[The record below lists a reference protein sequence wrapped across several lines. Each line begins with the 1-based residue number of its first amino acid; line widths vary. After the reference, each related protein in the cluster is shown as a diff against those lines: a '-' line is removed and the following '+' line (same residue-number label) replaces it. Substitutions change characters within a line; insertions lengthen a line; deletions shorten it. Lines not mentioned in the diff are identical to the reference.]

1 MQLWPQLTKLHEP
14 IDRAQQMIGWYVPIE
29 RKLIEQRSLF
39 DFPMSHR
46 DSQSC
51 FSQQLNQR
59 TSWVATPTFSNSIDP
74 KAIDRFETIR
84 SPSISIP

>member
-1 MQLWPQLTKLHEP
+1 
-14 IDRAQQMIGWYVPIE
+14 MIGWYVPIE
-29 RKLIEQRSLF
+29 RKLMEQRSLF

-59 TSWVATPTFSNSIDP
+59 MSCVATPTFSTVSVQKRPDP
-74 KAIDRFETIR
+74 MVTQDLLLAQAPGWSRRKRGPTPLGV
-84 SPSISIP
+84 S